1 MTLRVLVT
9 GANGQDG
16 AYLCKSLLE
25 KGYEVHACLRRGS
38 TPKTG
43 RLKLLHIVDKITIHQ
58 VDVTD
63 YVSVIKLFTTVKPN
77 RVYNLAAQSFVQ
89 DSFENP
95 AVTSR
100 INFDAVTNMLEAIR
114 IFGID
119 TKFYQAST
127 SEMFGHV
134 LSDPQNENTPFNPM
148 SPYAVSKCAAHYLV
162 KNYRVAYGMECVSG
176 ILFNH
181 ESELR
186 GREFVTRK
194 ITSGLARIAN
204 GDTMPIKLGNC
215 DSKRDWGY
223 APDYVDA
230 MQAII
235 EGGKN
240 TDYIVATNTVSS
252 VRDFFILS
260 ATFAGFKPEIVGE
273 GVNERCV
280 DTLSGTTLYE
290 VDEKFYRPSEV
301 AYLRGDNKKIF
312 EDIGWSPSTSLS
324 QMCEKM
330 VSFDM
335 DLISGS
341 FQFDYTV

>member
-16 AYLCKSLLE
+16 AYLCRSLLE

-43 RLKLLHIVDKITIHQ
+43 RLKFLDIIEKITIHQ
-58 VDVTD
+58 VDITD
-63 YVSVIKLFTTVKPN
+63 YVSVIKLFTLIKPN

-95 AVTSR
+95 TVTSR
-100 INFDAVTNMLEAIR
+100 INFDAVINMLEAIK
-114 IFGID
+114 IFGIE

-134 LSDPQNENTPFNPM
+134 LSDPQDENTPFNPM
-148 SPYAVSKCAAHYLV
+148 SPYAVSKCCAHYLV

-194 ITSGLARIAN
+194 ITSGIARIAN
-204 GDTMPIKLGNC
+204 GDTETIKLGNC
-215 DSKRDWGY
+215 DAKRDWGY

-230 MQAII
+230 MQSIV
-235 EGGKN
+235 ENGKN
-240 TDYIVATNTVSS
+240 TDYVVATNVVSS

-260 ATFAGFKPEIVGE
+260 AKIAGFQPEIE
-273 GVNERCV
+273 GAGLNEKCV
-280 DTLSGTTLYE
+280 DTLSGKILYE
-290 VDEKFYRPSEV
+290 VDEKFYRPSDV
-301 AYLRGDNKKIF
+301 AYLKGNNKKIF
-312 EDIGWSPSTSLS
+312 EDVGWSPKTNLP

-330 VSFDM
+330 VAFDM
-335 DLISGS
+335 DLLSGS
-341 FQFDYTV
+341 LQFDYTI

>member
-16 AYLCKSLLE
+16 AYLCNSLLD

-43 RLKLLHIVDKITIHQ
+43 RLKFLDIVDKITIHQ
-58 VDVTD
+58 VDITD
-63 YVSVIKLFTTVKPN
+63 YASVVRLLNLIKPN
-77 RVYNLAAQSFVQ
+77 RIYNLAAQSFVQ
-89 DSFENP
+89 DSFDNP
-95 AVTSR
+95 MVTSR

-114 IFGID
+114 VFGID

-127 SEMFGHV
+127 SEMFGQV
-134 LSDPQNENTPFNPM
+134 LRDPQDENTPFNPM

-162 KNYRVAYGMECVSG
+162 KNYRIAYGMECVSG

-204 GDTMPIKLGNC
+204 GDTQPIKLGNC

-235 EGGKN
+235 EDGKN
-240 TDYIVATNTVSS
+240 TDYVVATNSISS

-260 ATFAGFKPEIVGE
+260 ANIAGFNAEIEGE
-273 GVNERCV
+273 GVNEKCV
-280 DTLSGTTLYE
+280 DTLSGRILYE
-290 VDEKFYRPSEV
+290 VDEKYYRPSEV
-301 AYLRGDNKKIF
+301 AYLRGDNRKIF

-341 FQFDYTV
+341 LQFDYTV

>member
-1 MTLRVLVT
+1 
-9 GANGQDG
+9 
-16 AYLCKSLLE
+16 
-25 KGYEVHACLRRGS
+25 
-38 TPKTG
+38 
-43 RLKLLHIVDKITIHQ
+43 
-58 VDVTD
+58 
-63 YVSVIKLFTTVKPN
+63 
-77 RVYNLAAQSFVQ
+77 
-89 DSFENP
+89 
-95 AVTSR
+95 
-100 INFDAVTNMLEAIR
+100 
-114 IFGID
+114 
-119 TKFYQAST
+119 
-127 SEMFGHV
+127 MFGQV
-134 LSDPQNENTPFNPM
+134 LRDPQDENTPFNPM

-162 KNYRVAYGMECVSG
+162 KNYRIAYGMECVSG

-204 GDTMPIKLGNC
+204 GDTQPIKLGNC

-235 EGGKN
+235 EDGKN
-240 TDYIVATNTVSS
+240 TDYVVATNSISS

-260 ATFAGFKPEIVGE
+260 ANVAGFNAEIEGE
-273 GVNERCV
+273 GVNEKCV
-280 DTLSGTTLYE
+280 DTLSGRILYE
-290 VDEKFYRPSEV
+290 VDEKFFRPSEV
-301 AYLRGDNKKIF
+301 AYLRGDNRKIF

-341 FQFDYTV
+341 LQFDYTV